1 MKAFLLFFSLFLVS
15 VAPTIN
21 AQTDPY
27 PIFRNPYVFPNPASA
42 GEEVDLVLLWNGCG
56 GWEDPPTVQRSG
68 SVVTVSLLYNSFC
81 AVPTVSAEFFFSLG
95 TFRGGDY
102 EVIYQSQNVFGGWE
116 PNAPEHIFFVV
127 TPPASIPALS
137 PLVLVLLALSTLVC
151 GLARLT
157 IRSSGLPMSVCAKIS
172 TSAAAAA

>member
-15 VAPTIN
+15 VAPTVS

-27 PIFRNPYVFPNPASA
+27 PVFRNPYVFPNPASA

-127 TPPASIPALS
+127 TPPASIPVLS
-137 PLVLVLLALSTLVC
+137 PLVLLLLALSTLVC

-172 TSAAAAA
+172 TSAAAA